1 MWSSEIRKGDMVEF
15 EGKPE
20 QIIKSNSED
29 IEHPLSGLIGIGGD
43 LYKDFDLV
51 KERESAWPR

>member
-1 MWSSEIRKGDMVEF
+1 MSSEIREGVIVEF

-43 LYKDFDLV
+43 LYKDFDLMDA
-51 KERESAWPR
+51 RESSWSK

>member
-1 MWSSEIRKGDMVEF
+1 MVEF

-29 IEHPLSGLIGIGGD
+29 MEHPLSGLIGIGGD

-51 KERESAWPR
+51 KERESAWTR

>member
-43 LYKDFDLV
+43 LYKDFDLA